1 MKILLTGS
9 NGMVGSWLAEKLSG
23 SSHQTLATGR
33 SDCRLDPTL
42 FHSNFKYQQ
51 LDITNSDEVDNQI
64 QQFQPN
70 LIIHGAAVTQVDD
83 CEQNKSLTYSINVAG
98 TAHLLSSAE
107 EVNARFLYLST
118 DFVFSGNSGPYS
130 EADTTEPVNYYG
142 QTKELAE
149 QLVIESRLS
158 TCIIR
163 TILLFGK
170 STNITRS
177 NFIYWVK
184 DNLETGKPIRVVND
198 QIRTP
203 TYIPDLVKGIMLA
216 VEKGAVGTYHISG
229 KEVFTPYDMAMEV
242 ADHLNLDKKLI
253 TPVDASTFT
262 QIGKRP
268 QKTGFHIEKAE
279 KELGFCPTDF
289 KTALTQIFG

>member
-9 NGMVGSWLAEKLSG
+9 NGMVGSWLAQELSG
-23 SSHQTLATGR
+23 SKHQILATSKGE
-33 SDCRLDPTL
+33 CRLDKSL
-42 FHSNFKYQQ
+42 FHNQFQYQQ
-51 LDITNSDEVDNQI
+51 LDITNLEDVQMHV
-64 QQFQPN
+64 QKFQPN
-70 LIIHGAAVTQVDD
+70 LIIHGAALTQVDD
-83 CEQNKSLTYSINVAG
+83 CEQNKMATYSINVSG
-98 TAHLLSSAE
+98 TSHLLSAAE

-130 EADTTEPVNYYG
+130 EGETTEPVNYYG

-149 QLVIESRLS
+149 QLVTDSKLS

-184 DNLETGKPIRVVND
+184 DNLEAGKPIKVVND

-216 VEKGAVGTYHISG
+216 AEKGALGIYHISG
-229 KEVFTPYDMAMEV
+229 KEVFTPFEMALEV
-242 ADHLNLDKKLI
+242 ANHLKLDKELI

-279 KELGFCPTDF
+279 KELGYCPTDF
-289 KTALTQIFG
+289 KTALSEIFG

>member
-9 NGMVGSWLAEKLSG
+9 NGMVGSWLSQKLSG

-33 SDCRLDPTL
+33 SDCRLDSSL
-42 FHSNFKYQQ
+42 FHANFQYQQ
-51 LDITNSDEVDNQI
+51 LDITNSDEVHHQI

-70 LIIHGAAVTQVDD
+70 LIIHGAAMTQVDD
-83 CEQNKSLTYSINVAG
+83 CEQNKSLTYSINVTG
-98 TAHLLSSAE
+98 TNHLLSAAE

-149 QLVIESRLS
+149 QLVTESRLS

-184 DNLETGKPIRVVND
+184 DNLEAGKPIKVVND

-203 TYIPDLVKGIMLA
+203 TYILDLVKGIMLA
-216 VEKGAVGTYHISG
+216 VEKGAVGIYHVSG
-229 KEVFTPYDMAMEV
+229 KEIFTPYAMAMEV
-242 ADHLNLDKKLI
+242 ANHLKLNTNLI

-279 KELGFCPTDF
+279 KILGFSPTEF
-289 KTALTQIFG
+289 KSALSQIFE